1 MKIKYPKFTLLLLT
15 FVLAYA
21 LFSWRNV
28 LPFQSELLAM
38 GYLSAF
44 LLGLL
49 FSYGF
54 TTSTAIVF
62 LLMLAKDYNIFL
74 FAAIAGIGAL
84 TSDLVL
90 FTFIRTS
97 FMDEIK
103 MIENEKPVK
112 KLRHMI
118 HGHLK
123 KYLLPV
129 LAGFVI
135 ASPLPDEIGVCLLA
149 GSKISPRAFSI
160 FSYFFNTLGI
170 LVILAI
176 GNSVYV

>member
-21 LFSWRNV
+21 LFSWRNI
-28 LPFQSELLAM
+28 LPFQSELIAM
-38 GYLSAF
+38 GYVSAF

-62 LLMLAKDYNIFL
+62 FLMLAKDYNIFL
-74 FAAIAGIGAL
+74 FALVAGLGAL
-84 TSDLVL
+84 TSDLLL

-160 FSYFFNTLGI
+160 FSYAFNTLGI
-170 LVILAI
+170 LMILAI

>member
-15 FVLAYA
+15 FLLAYV

-28 LPFQSELLAM
+28 LPFQSELLAL

-44 LLGLL
+44 ILGLL

-54 TTSTAIVF
+54 TTSTSVVF

-74 FAAIAGIGAL
+74 FAAIAGMGAL

-90 FTFIRTS
+90 FTFIRSS
-97 FMDEIK
+97 FMDEVK
-103 MIENEKPVK
+103 EMSNEKPVK

-149 GSKISPRAFSI
+149 SSKISPRAFSV
-160 FSYFFNTLGI
+160 FSYLLNTLGI

-176 GNSVYV
+176 GNAVYV

>member
-1 MKIKYPKFTLLLLT
+1 MRIKYPKFTLLLFSF
-15 FVLAYA
+15 FVAYL
-21 LFSWRNV
+21 LFSWRSS
-28 LPFQSELLAM
+28 LPFQDVLLTL
-38 GYLSAF
+38 GYPSAF
-44 LLGLL
+44 LIGLL

-74 FAAIAGIGAL
+74 FGLIAGMGAL
-84 TSDLVL
+84 TSDLL
-90 FTFIRTS
+90 IFTFIRSS
-97 FMDEIK
+97 FTDEIK
-103 MIENEKPVK
+103 EISNEKPVK

-129 LAGFVI
+129 LAGFII

-149 GSKISPRAFSI
+149 ASKISPRVFSLL
-160 FSYFFNTLGI
+160 SYLLNTLGI
-170 LVILAI
+170 IAILAI
-176 GNSVYV
+176 GSTI